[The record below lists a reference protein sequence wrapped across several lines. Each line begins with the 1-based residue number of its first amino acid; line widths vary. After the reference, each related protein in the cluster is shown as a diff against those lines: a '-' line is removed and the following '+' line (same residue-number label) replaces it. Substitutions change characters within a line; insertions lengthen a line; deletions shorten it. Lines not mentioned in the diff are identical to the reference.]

1 MKLEGKV
8 AVVTGGT
15 SGIGLAI
22 AKEFLAEGARVAV
35 NGRDWRRMDP
45 ALIALGEGAIGISG
59 DVTQVDD
66 LRRLFEE
73 AEAKLGRIDIVVANA
88 GGGDTPTRFED
99 IDEAQFDAQ
108 TALNFKATFFTVQ
121 QAVPRMNDGGSIVL
135 ITSGANRQGYAQG
148 AVYGAAK
155 AATRSLARSLS
166 AAMLKRGIRVNA
178 ISPGAIDTPLFDRW
192 GLPPEELEAMKA
204 GMRKMIP
211 MRRMGRAEEIA
222 KAALFLAS
230 DDSSYI
236 LGVEL
241 DVDGGITQL

>member
-1 MKLEGKV
+1 MKLKGKV

-45 ALIALGEGAIGISG
+45 ALIALGEGAIGIPG
-59 DVTQVDD
+59 DVTQVED
-66 LRRLFEE
+66 LRQLFEE

-88 GGGDTPTRFED
+88 GGGDSPTRFED

-108 TALNFKATFFTVQ
+108 AALNFKAAFFTAQ
-121 QAVPRMNDGGSIVL
+121 QAVSHMNDGGSIILV
-135 ITSGANRQGYAQG
+135 TSGANRQGHAQG
-148 AVYGAAK
+148 VVYGAAK

-166 AAMLKRGIRVNA
+166 AALLRRGIRVNA
-178 ISPGAIDTPLFDRW
+178 LSPGAIDTPLFDRW
-192 GLPPEELEAMKA
+192 GLPPEQLEEFKA
-204 GMRKMIP
+204 GMRKAIP
-211 MRRMGRAEEIA
+211 IRRLGRTEEVA

-230 DDSSYI
+230 DDSSYV